1 MFLWRLCKINH
12 HSIVTETQNVKNQNM
27 RDSDHSL
34 PIGPAQQNA
43 NQDTS
48 WSTASLLILPLDVY
62 AFAALDAFAK
72 LKV

>member
-1 MFLWRLCKINH
+1 
-12 HSIVTETQNVKNQNM
+12 M

-34 PIGPAQQNA
+34 PSGPAQQNA